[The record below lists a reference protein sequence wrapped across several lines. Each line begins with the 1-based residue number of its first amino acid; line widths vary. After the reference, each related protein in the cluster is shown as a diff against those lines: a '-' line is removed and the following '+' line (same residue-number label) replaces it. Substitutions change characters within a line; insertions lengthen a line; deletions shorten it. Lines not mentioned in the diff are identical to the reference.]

1 MSVVDGG
8 HVGDDVESRA
18 KIDVTHELALIR
30 SALTVAPFDLRNQ
43 PFQPIWVRRTSEL
56 GPKALLRW
64 KWHRTDR
71 RKQSPVN
78 RRESNGG
85 EPCSG

>member
-30 SALTVAPFDLRNQ
+30 SALITVAPFDLE
-43 PFQPIWVRRTSEL
+43 TSPSSL
-56 GPKALLRW
+56 SGFAGLR
-64 KWHRTDR
+64 
-71 RKQSPVN
+71 S
-78 RRESNGG
+78 
-85 EPCSG
+85 